1 MARLCAEAERRP
13 IRSAMQDDGEF
24 TGDRD
29 ARSRHATAL
38 GDGQPQALRLDHFRL
53 RTSKGVGRLIEGGTG
68 EFVTTSADLALD
80 IGLAD
85 W

>member
-1 MARLCAEAERRP
+1 MARLCAKAERRP

-29 ARSRHATAL
+29 SRSRHATAL
-38 GDGQPQALRLDHFRL
+38 GDGQPPGLEARPLPAAHEQ
-53 RTSKGVGRLIEGGTG
+53 GCGRLIEGGTG

-80 IGLAD
+80 IGLTD

>member
-1 MARLCAEAERRP
+1 MTASLR
-13 IRSAMQDDGEF
+13 
-24 TGDRD
+24 
-29 ARSRHATAL
+29 ATATRARAMPRRL
-38 GDGQPQALRLDHFRL
+38 AMASPQALRLDHFRL